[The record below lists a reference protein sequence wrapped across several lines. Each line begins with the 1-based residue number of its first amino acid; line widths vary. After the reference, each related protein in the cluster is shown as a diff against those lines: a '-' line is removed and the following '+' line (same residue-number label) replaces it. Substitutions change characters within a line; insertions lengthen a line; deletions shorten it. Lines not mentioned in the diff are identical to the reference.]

1 MIPMQLPIKEMA
13 EARSAKL
20 EPVSFPDAFEVD
32 GLSAAY
38 GATPV
43 LHEISCRIPE
53 RQVTAIMGPSGCGK
67 STLIRAL
74 NRTLEL
80 IPGAAATSGSIRF
93 RGADLYAPGVPA
105 EAVRRGLGIIHQRP
119 VTFPMSI
126 LENVLFGAS
135 FHGVCARADRADHA
149 RLYLEKVGLW
159 AEVKD
164 RLHESASSLSGG
176 QQQRLCLAR
185 TLANQP
191 QAILMDEP
199 CSALD
204 PSATRRIEEHI
215 IELRDEYPVI
225 VVTHNVGQAYRIS
238 DQALFLFDG
247 RLIEAGT
254 SNTVFATPDNPLT
267 LDFISGRLG

>member
-126 LENVLFGAS
+126 LENVQFGAS

-149 RLYLEKVGLW
+149 RL
-159 AEVKD
+159 
-164 RLHESASSLSGG
+164 
-176 QQQRLCLAR
+176 
-185 TLANQP
+185 
-191 QAILMDEP
+191 
-199 CSALD
+199 
-204 PSATRRIEEHI
+204 
-215 IELRDEYPVI
+215 
-225 VVTHNVGQAYRIS
+225 
-238 DQALFLFDG
+238 
-247 RLIEAGT
+247 
-254 SNTVFATPDNPLT
+254 
-267 LDFISGRLG
+267 